1 MKFLFGLQTS
11 AMIVLDNII
20 KIALFPVV
28 VVQAILPQAASDII
42 SPNCLFTM
50 LFDIECFG
58 CGMGRALRALLH
70 LEWQRAMALNKL
82 SPVVLLVL
90 IALFLVAL
98 NDLFRKNKFPVLV
111 D

>member
-1 MKFLFGLQTS
+1 
-11 AMIVLDNII
+11 MIVLDNII

-70 LEWQRAMALNKL
+70 LEWQNAMALNKL

-90 IALFLVAL
+90 IALFLVAFK
-98 NDLFRKNKFPVLV
+98 DLFRKNKFPAPV